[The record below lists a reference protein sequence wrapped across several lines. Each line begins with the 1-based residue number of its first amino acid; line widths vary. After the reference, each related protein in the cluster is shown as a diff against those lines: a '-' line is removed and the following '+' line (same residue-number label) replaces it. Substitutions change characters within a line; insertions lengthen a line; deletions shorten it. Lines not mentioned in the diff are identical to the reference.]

1 MRYLITVLLSALLIW
16 FAPHINKSAAATP
29 QQPGKPQQ
37 AEIAPTVVSQLQQV
51 TEKPAR
57 ELAVISPHE
66 ALMLQAG
73 IPEKDWEYTDYIVRH
88 ESSWNPQAFNP
99 SSGSCG
105 LAQALPCKKMASHG
119 KDYRHNPVTQLRWM
133 KEYVSNRYGSFRN
146 AAAFW
151 NNNEWY

>member
-16 FAPHINKSAAATP
+16 KAPHNLNNQAVSAPHQPSNTHATIAVSPLHQIAA
-29 QQPGKPQQ
+29 KPF
-37 AEIAPTVVSQLQQV
+37 
-51 TEKPAR
+51 K

-88 ESSWNPQAFNP
+88 ESSWNPRAFNP